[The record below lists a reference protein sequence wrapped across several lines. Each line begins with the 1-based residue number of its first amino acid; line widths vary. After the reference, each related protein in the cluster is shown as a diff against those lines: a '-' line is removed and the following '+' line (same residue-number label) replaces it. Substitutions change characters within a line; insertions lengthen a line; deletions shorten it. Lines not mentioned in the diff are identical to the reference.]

1 MQKEINIRVV
11 PEVAYQAK
19 ELKQHVAR
27 ELGLDVRSIS
37 AVQVRRRSIDAR
49 QRTVY
54 VNLSLMVYVG
64 EEPCAAFEP
73 VAYREVHDSAPVIV
87 VGAGPGGLF
96 AALRLIELG
105 KRPIVLERG
114 RDVHSRRKDIGAQG
128 IYAVALEGK
137 NNVLA
142 AKKFCDLFHVLHLFL
157 VFLWKET
164 SAGADPGLYRCPQ
177 RRCGGAL
184 CRRENRQASVP
195 IRLISL

>member
-1 MQKEINIRVV
+1 MGRMAVWLSALFCTLTARMFSGKPWGSMKHTFRHLFDMQKEINIRVV

-27 ELGLDVRSIS
+27 ELGLDVRSVS

-49 QRTVY
+49 QRTIY
-54 VNLSLMVYVG
+54 VNLSLTVFVG

-73 VAYREVHDSAPVIV
+73 VAYREVHDAAPVIV

-114 RDVHSRRKDIGAQG
+114 DRK
-128 IYAVALEGK
+128 
-137 NNVLA
+137 
-142 AKKFCDLFHVLHLFL
+142 
-157 VFLWKET
+157 
-164 SAGADPGLYRCPQ
+164 
-177 RRCGGAL
+177 
-184 CRRENRQASVP
+184 SVV
-195 IRLISL
+195 